1 MSPGKFTKKY
11 AAKQL
16 KHRLQ
21 AEERSKLPSTKRR
34 RIQLK
39 QERNNT
45 QCAFQALEGDTY
57 QSEIG
62 LEDEVDIVQIPD
74 PVPRG
79 VFKPITL
86 SSGSPSLVVFDLET
100 TDLIRGRQMPH
111 ITQLAAVELDTG
123 SLYNTYILP
132 KVPISE
138 EAMNTTGIVVNSD
151 LEKMTVH
158 GREVDAVNIIS
169 GLTEFVEWIKNF
181 SNVILVAHNGRKFD
195 FPVLMSTL
203 RCLNMTDTLLPV
215 VSGFIDSLS
224 VFKKAFPGQQNYK
237 QETLVKAVLNTS
249 YAAHDATEDVKTL
262 GLLMKQTKLL
272 GPEILQFSFP
282 PISVHQGL
290 LFSNE
295 KSKNITSLHVLI
307 AKGVVKH
314 NTAENIAGS
323 GLNLSHLHKIFQRD
337 GEDGLR
343 ATFAQKNSEGQARVS
358 STKRVLDSVIP
369 KLVEYF
375 EKNDVN

>member
-1 MSPGKFTKKY
+1 MLHSFNWM
-11 AAKQL
+11 L
-16 KHRLQ
+16 L
-21 AEERSKLPSTKRR
+21 ERH
-34 RIQLK
+34 
-39 QERNNT
+39 
-45 QCAFQALEGDTY
+45 G
-57 QSEIG
+57 
-62 LEDEVDIVQIPD
+62 QIPD

-138 EAMNTTGIVVNSD
+138 EAMNTTCIVVNFD

-158 GREVDAVNIIS
+158 
-169 GLTEFVEWIKNF
+169 
-181 SNVILVAHNGRKFD
+181 
-195 FPVLMSTL
+195 
-203 RCLNMTDTLLPV
+203 
-215 VSGFIDSLS
+215 GFIDSLS

-262 GLLMKQTKLL
+262 GLLMKQTKLS

-282 PISVHQGL
+282 PIFVHQGL
-290 LFSNE
+290 LFGNE
-295 KSKNITSLHVLI
+295 K
-307 AKGVVKH
+307 
-314 NTAENIAGS
+314 
-323 GLNLSHLHKIFQRD
+323 
-337 GEDGLR
+337 
-343 ATFAQKNSEGQARVS
+343 
-358 STKRVLDSVIP
+358 
-369 KLVEYF
+369 
-375 EKNDVN
+375 

>member
-169 GLTEFVEWIKNF
+169 GLTEFVEWMKNF
-181 SNVILVAHNGRKFD
+181 SNVILVAHTVMEGN
-195 FPVLMSTL
+195 S
-203 RCLNMTDTLLPV
+203 
-215 VSGFIDSLS
+215 
-224 VFKKAFPGQQNYK
+224 
-237 QETLVKAVLNTS
+237 
-249 YAAHDATEDVKTL
+249 
-262 GLLMKQTKLL
+262 
-272 GPEILQFSFP
+272 
-282 PISVHQGL
+282 
-290 LFSNE
+290 
-295 KSKNITSLHVLI
+295 TSLYL
-307 AKGVVKH
+307 
-314 NTAENIAGS
+314 
-323 GLNLSHLHKIFQRD
+323 
-337 GEDGLR
+337 
-343 ATFAQKNSEGQARVS
+343 
-358 STKRVLDSVIP
+358 
-369 KLVEYF
+369 
-375 EKNDVN
+375 